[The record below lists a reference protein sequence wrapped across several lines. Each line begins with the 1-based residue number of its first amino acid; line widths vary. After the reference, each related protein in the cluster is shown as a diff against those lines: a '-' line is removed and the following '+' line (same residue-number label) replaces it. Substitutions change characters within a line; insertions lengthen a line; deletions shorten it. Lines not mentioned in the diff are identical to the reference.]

1 MSLGGTSGT
10 ALLPFQQP
18 DQLTSPH
25 RHCPRWQGSSQP
37 AASFLFPSLCFRSRQ
52 TRAWRGAAAGVGVGF
67 AARWVLRLP
76 PGVLSLPPSALC
88 WSSLPS
94 LRCQVCPRAAGD
106 LVRFGATCA
115 GHKIAPGVRVRVR
128 SPAVSCWW

>member
-1 MSLGGTSGT
+1 MSLGGTSST

-52 TRAWRGAAAGVGVGF
+52 TRAWRGAAAGVGVGS

-76 PGVLSLPPSALC
+76 PGSSPCLRVPSA
-88 WSSLPS
+88 
-94 LRCQVCPRAAGD
+94 
-106 LVRFGATCA
+106 GA
-115 GHKIAPGVRVRVR
+115 R
-128 SPAVSCWW
+128 SPLCGARFVPGLQGIW